1 MLECQRFCGHGLPL
15 VPFQSLA
22 LSKQLIRGIEKEK
35 LHAVNDAEVERLVE
49 RWLSDECM
57 QAIMSFFQSKSK
69 L

>member
-1 MLECQRFCGHGLPL
+1 MKTNANHGGFLIPL
-15 VPFQSLA
+15 QSLA
-22 LSKQLIRGIEKEK
+22 LSKQLIHAVEKEK

-57 QAIMSFFQSKSK
+57 QAIMSFFQAKSK